1 MTGVQT
7 CALPILQEEQKIISL
22 LYEPLKIAGFDLIE
36 VKVGMLNAQKTIQLY
51 IDSQNGIQI
60 DDCANVNQITKNIF
74 GKNNQYYNDY
84 VLEVS
89 SPGIFRKLKT
99 SDHFK
104 SSTGKR
110 IKINLQKKIVGLIT
124 VTSDLQKCDEETICI
139 LPDTNGSDMIIPYSL
154 KSRANLEPLL
164 KF

>member
-1 MTGVQT
+1 MVH
-7 CALPILQEEQKIISL
+7 EEQKIISL
-22 LYEPLKIAGFDLIE
+22 LSEPLKIAGFDLIE
-36 VKVGMLNAQKTIQLY
+36 VKAGMLNAQKTIRLY
-51 IDSQNGIQI
+51 IDSPNSIQI
-60 DDCANVNQITKNIF
+60 DDCVNVNQISKNIF
-74 GKNNQYYNDY
+74 GNSNQYYNKDY

-99 SDHFK
+99 PDHFK

-110 IKINLQKKIVGLIT
+110 IKVNLQKKIEGLMT
-124 VTSDLQKCDEETICI
+124 VTGDLKKCDEETICI

-154 KSRANLEPLL
+154 ISRANLEPLL

>member
-1 MTGVQT
+1 MV
-7 CALPILQEEQKIISL
+7 PEEQNIISL
-22 LYEPLKIAGFDLIE
+22 LSEPLKIAGFDLIE

-51 IDSQNGIQI
+51 INSPNSIQI
-60 DDCANVNQITKNIF
+60 DDCVNVNQIIKNIF
-74 GKNNQYYNDY
+74 GKANQYYKDY
-84 VLEVS
+84 MLEVS

-99 SDHFK
+99 PDHFK

-110 IKINLQKKIVGLIT
+110 IKVHLQKKIEGLMT
-124 VTSDLQKCDEETICI
+124 VTGDLKKCDEETICI

-154 KSRANLEPLL
+154 ISRANLEPLL

>member
-1 MTGVQT
+1 MVH
-7 CALPILQEEQKIISL
+7 EEQKIISL
-22 LYEPLKIAGFDLIE
+22 LSEPLKIEGFELIE

-51 IDSQNGIQI
+51 IDCPNGIQI

-74 GKNNQYYNDY
+74 EKTNQYYKDY

-99 SDHFK
+99 PDHFK
-104 SSTGKR
+104 SYTGKR
-110 IKINLQKKIVGLIT
+110 IKIHLQKKIEGLMT
-124 VTSDLQKCDEETICI
+124 VTGDLQNCDEETICI
-139 LPDTNGSDMIIPYSL
+139 LPDKNDSDMIIPYSL
-154 KSRANLEPLL
+154 ISSANLEPLL

>member
-1 MTGVQT
+1 MV
-7 CALPILQEEQKIISL
+7 QEEQKIISL
-22 LYEPLKIAGFDLIE
+22 LSEPLKIAGFDLIE

-51 IDSQNGIQI
+51 IDSPNGIQI
-60 DDCANVNQITKNIF
+60 ADCARVNQITKNIF
-74 GKNNQYYNDY
+74 GKTNQYYKY
-84 VLEVS
+84 YALEVS

-99 SDHFK
+99 PDHFK

-110 IKINLQKKIVGLIT
+110 IKIHLQKKIEGLMT
-124 VTSDLQKCDEETICI
+124 VTGDLQKCDEETICI

-154 KSRANLEPLL
+154 ISRANLEPLL

>member
-1 MTGVQT
+1 M
-7 CALPILQEEQKIISL
+7 LQEEQKIISL
-22 LYEPLKIAGFDLIE
+22 LSEPLKFGGFELIE
-36 VKVGMLNAQKTIQLY
+36 VKVGILKAQKTIQLY
-51 IDSQNGIQI
+51 IDSPNGIQI
-60 DDCANVNQITKNIF
+60 DDCVIVNKIAMNIF
-74 GKNNQYYNDY
+74 EKSFQYYKDY

-99 SDHFK
+99 PDHFK

-110 IKINLQKKIVGLIT
+110 IKVHLQKKIEGLMT
-124 VTSDLQKCDEETICI
+124 VTGDLQKCDEEAIFL

-154 KSRANLEPLL
+154 ISRANLEPLL

>member
-1 MTGVQT
+1 M
-7 CALPILQEEQKIISL
+7 LQEEKNIFSL
-22 LYEPLKIAGFDLIE
+22 LCEPLKIAGFELIE

-51 IDSQNGIQI
+51 IDSPHGIQI
-60 DDCANVNQITKNIF
+60 DHCVNVNQITKNIF
-74 GKNNQYYNDY
+74 GKTNQNYKDY

-99 SDHFK
+99 HDHFK
-104 SSTGKR
+104 SYTGKR
-110 IKINLQKKIVGLIT
+110 IKVHLLKKIGGLMS
-124 VTSDLQKCDEETICI
+124 VTGDLQKCDEETICL

-154 KSRANLEPLL
+154 ISRANLEPLL

>member
-1 MTGVQT
+1 MV
-7 CALPILQEEQKIISL
+7 QEEQKIISL
-22 LYEPLKIAGFDLIE
+22 LSEPLKFAGFDLIE

-51 IDSQNGIQI
+51 IDSPHGIQI
-60 DDCANVNQITKNIF
+60 DHCVNVNQITKNIF
-74 GKNNQYYNDY
+74 GKTNQNYKDY

-99 SDHFK
+99 HDHFK

-110 IKINLQKKIVGLIT
+110 IKVH
-124 VTSDLQKCDEETICI
+124 LQKCDEETICI

-154 KSRANLEPLL
+154 ISRANLEPLL

>member
-1 MTGVQT
+1 MVK
-7 CALPILQEEQKIISL
+7 EEQEIISL
-22 LYEPLKIAGFDLIE
+22 LYEPLKIAGFVLIE
-36 VKVGMLNAQKTIQLY
+36 VKICILNTQKTIQLY
-51 IDSQNGIQI
+51 IDRPNGVQI
-60 DDCANVNQITKNIF
+60 NDCVNVSQITKNIF
-74 GKNNQYYNDY
+74 VKTNEHYMDY

-99 SDHFK
+99 PSHFK

-110 IKINLQKKIVGLIT
+110 IKVHLQKKIEGLMT
-124 VTSDLQKCDEETICI
+124 VTGDLQKCDEETICI

-154 KSRANLEPLL
+154 ISRANLEPLL